1 MFWAK
6 AAQHSYH
13 TIFEPTYRAYSQ
25 NQKTDS
31 PSVFRLHL
39 TSHLLKNG
47 NDSHL
52 ADHHPHLAHPS
63 RTSTESEE
71 DHVKMSRS
79 NNNGKRHKNHAG
91 HKASK
96 HRKNNKG
103 NKANNHNNSSHHA
116 THGKRR
122 INRAPRGTGEAWYAL
137 AAMQGR
143 RPHMEDTY
151 SVVIPDASGPAG
163 GDLHSLFGVFDGHG
177 GKKVSQFLKD
187 NLLPAIVEA
196 YAQEKAAEEDDPDQ
210 RTPAERLQ
218 AILPRTFLRID
229 ERAMAD
235 DQLSGSTAVVAIL
248 TENDIVVANVGDSR
262 GILYRS
268 NEAAGQRMRESGD
281 SGYDSSNDAS
291 LHSTASEDDATE
303 DATDEE
309 NDTDTD
315 EDLDDAVASTKGAKK
330 QQQQKHKPDG
340 SQKKKKR
347 KYKKKPEEGPV
358 GKIGRWQAL
367 SVDHKPNRPD
377 ERERVERC
385 GGRVTKRT
393 NDVWRFQS
401 VLAVS
406 RAFGD
411 HGLKVGAGG
420 SALTAN
426 PEIKIFTRQENDK
439 FFVLASDGLWD
450 VYTNEQAAKVGRNVL
465 LQNPKNPAQAVA
477 DALTNGAY
485 EKESLD
491 NITTLV
497 VLLDDAAVTHSS
509 PSALTSSSESG
520 SAGGDSSEGDDDAT
534 SAPNSPPLSA
544 RSRHSEL

>member
-1 MFWAK
+1 
-6 AAQHSYH
+6 
-13 TIFEPTYRAYSQ
+13 
-25 NQKTDS
+25 
-31 PSVFRLHL
+31 
-39 TSHLLKNG
+39 
-47 NDSHL
+47 
-52 ADHHPHLAHPS
+52 
-63 RTSTESEE
+63 
-71 DHVKMSRS
+71 
-79 NNNGKRHKNHAG
+79 
-91 HKASK
+91 
-96 HRKNNKG
+96 
-103 NKANNHNNSSHHA
+103 
-116 THGKRR
+116 
-122 INRAPRGTGEAWYAL
+122 
-137 AAMQGR
+137 
-143 RPHMEDTY
+143 MEDTY
-151 SVVIPDASGPAG
+151 SVVIPDTTGPTG

-196 YAQEKAAEEDDPDQ
+196 YAQEKAAEEDDPDHQ

-262 GILYRS
+262 GIIYRS

-281 SGYDSSNDAS
+281 CSYDSDDAS
-291 LHSTASEDDATE
+291 LRSAASEDDATD
-303 DATDEE
+303 DATDED
-309 NDTDTD
+309 NDTDND
-315 EDLDDAVASTKGAKK
+315 DLDDAVANAKGAKK
-330 QQQQKHKPDG
+330 QQQQQQKQQPDG
-340 SQKKKKR
+340 AQKKKKR

-377 ERERVERC
+377 ERERVEGC
-385 GGRVTKRT
+385 GGRVTKRN

-401 VLAVS
+401 MLAVS

-420 SALTAN
+420 AALTAN

-465 LQNPKNPAQAVA
+465 LQNPKNSAQAVA

-485 EKESLD
+485 EKDSLD

-497 VLLDDAAVTHSS
+497 VLLDDAAAAA
-509 PSALTSSSESG
+509 PNLRLGLTSSGESG
-520 SAGGDSSEGDDDAT
+520 SAGGDSSEGDDDSS
-534 SAPNSPPLSA
+534 SAPNSPPVSA